1 MQDKQFKENIDSW
14 IKELKIEV
22 SKINEIFVLLQEDS
36 DNIKYLYELIY
47 EMKDDIEKLKQEINA
62 LKLIQI
68 LSIKQSL
75 RNNGSKNV
83 IQKT

>member
-1 MQDKQFKENIDSW
+1 MKDKQFKENIDSW

-22 SKINEIFVLLQEDS
+22 SKMSEIFDLLQENS
-36 DNIKYLYELIY
+36 DNIQYLFELIY
-47 EMKDDIEKLKQEINA
+47 EMKDEIEDLKQEINA

-68 LSIKQSL
+68 IHIKQTQ
-75 RNNGSKNV
+75 KDKEVKDV

>member
-36 DNIKYLYELIY
+36 DNIQCLYDLIY
-47 EMKDDIEKLKQEINA
+47 EMKDDIEKLKLEIND

>member
-1 MQDKQFKENIDSW
+1 MIDKQFKENIDSW